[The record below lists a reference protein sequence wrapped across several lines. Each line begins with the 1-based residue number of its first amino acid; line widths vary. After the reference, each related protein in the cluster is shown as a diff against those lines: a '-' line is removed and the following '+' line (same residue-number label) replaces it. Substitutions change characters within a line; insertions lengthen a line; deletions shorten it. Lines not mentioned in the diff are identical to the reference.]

1 MKELQYDEDYY
12 NSHCGIPYTRAEPH
26 WHQFFG
32 MVARELD
39 QRLRPANVFDAGC
52 AIGFL
57 VEALRARGIEAFGR
71 DLSSYA
77 ISQVPAGLRAFC
89 SQGSVSD
96 PIEENFDL
104 ITCIEVVEHMPE
116 DEARRAIHN
125 FSASAPRV
133 LFSSSPTDFN
143 ESTHVNV
150 QTPLYWMRLFAEAG
164 FAPVVT
170 FDGSFLCPWAI
181 LFEKRSTPPADA
193 ELHAQAELIK
203 LRLQM
208 FDRRAAAEVEI
219 RNDLNAV
226 KNQVAEMAGRSAKI
240 DELSNIPAALGALG
254 TATSTLRAETSQLQE
269 SLGQVLAKLGALE
282 ARAHRLSENDELRN
296 RPDIAEVLDS
306 KMSPLRAEMHTLQQS
321 LGEVQSQLN
330 DLNAKPRILSLI
342 SAGRTRRKRKRVSND
357 SGMAVVLNSGL
368 FDPDWYM
375 AEYPDVAKYQEG
387 ALAHYFDYGA
397 VEGRNPNS
405 CFSTCWYQK
414 TYPEVGLSGMNP
426 LQHYVVAGSM
436 AGLKPTEDFDPAWY
450 SRNYPDVPSAGLD
463 PLLHYL
469 RHGQSEGRRRN
480 PLDRSRD
487 LDDAAIKILKVS
499 SKSKEL
505 ALFVTHAPA
514 GKIKPHVPIYI
525 NALRNSGFSVI
536 AIVVADDIATVQAD
550 DLVTQVDGLLLREN
564 GGYDFAAWAHAI
576 RQVDLSDAEVLVL
589 VNDSLVGPLWADGL
603 TDVLDKVRKSPADLV
618 GLTES
623 HEFKRHLQSFFLA
636 AKGDAIAAVTKFL
649 ENVRM
654 LDSKQDVIMSYELQ
668 LTEAVEAQGFSGAAI
683 FPNVGKVNRTIVDWR
698 GLNDD
703 GFPFVK
709 MSVLQGMDPT
719 SLNEFLVKYGSD
731 VALSEQSIELI
742 GKAES
747 GRSKELSEAGLSLIP
762 LGATPNDERVE
773 RQVAEL
779 KGTAQQVQMEKQL
792 VRAVTKPWSQVRR
805 NLKYRIYRRLARL
818 SPPLPKATAAHFARR
833 SQKYDPMRL
842 LTAPAIGQF
851 INDQDSSGRTVSEYQ
866 GKRPINPEKPN
877 VLVVS
882 HLANRSGAPI
892 LALNIAEILAE
903 RYNVTSLCLAGGELL
918 DEFVE
923 VSVRAIDVGRCSAEA
938 SDYAELLNRLCRET
952 SYSFAVV
959 NSIQSH
965 AVLFGLHQLGVPSVA
980 LLHEFA
986 SYVGKR
992 SAFSEAIRWSSEV
1005 VFSSRL
1011 TMESAAELDHSALE
1025 MMHKVTVLP
1034 QGQCRVPVSK
1044 HSSSSAGSERRA
1056 LREQLNPSGERGSQF
1071 LVLGAGTVEVRK
1083 GVDLFLETATRVL
1096 SLPGGENVRF
1106 VWIGSGYDPDHDFGY
1121 SVYLRDQLRRA
1132 QLEERVAFLPATGDL
1147 DLVYELSDALLLTSR
1162 LDPLPNVAIDA
1173 MCFGMPVLCFENAS
1187 GVADLLISADLG
1199 EACVARYIDTSEL
1212 AEKVLRLATRP
1223 EYYTE
1228 ISNRARELGQDRF
1241 ELRSYVDKIE
1251 RFGLAAGVRH
1261 SAHEL
1266 DVREIVAAGT
1276 FRPDFFW
1283 FEGAA
1288 DKSPEEGVK
1297 AYLEQLDWIGGAR
1310 KPEPGFNP
1318 FIYEALA
1325 QDKFDRIRDA
1335 YADFLGK
1342 GRPKGPWLL
1351 PVLGGGPAAKGDQ
1364 RESTIRAALHVHG
1377 YHVDEL
1383 PEVVSRLGANATR
1396 PDLFVSIA
1404 DADAEGMVREILA
1417 DYAGDLVDLRVVP
1430 NLGRDVGPFL
1440 TEFGAQLCGNYEVIG
1455 HVHLKKSPHV
1465 ADPKYVAAW
1474 TQFLYENVLGGD
1486 LGGCMID
1493 RIMER
1498 FERDPKVGLIYP
1510 DDPHIIGWS
1519 RNHVIARSMAKRLTK
1534 EDLPLAINF
1543 PVGTMFWIRAAA
1555 FRRFVEL
1562 GLDWKDYPREPI
1574 PIDGTMLHALERL
1587 FGVIPALEGW
1597 QTVVTNIRG
1606 LTR

>member
-1 MKELQYDEDYY
+1 MRELQYDEDYY

-39 QRLRPANVFDAGC
+39 QRVRPATVFDAGC

-71 DLSSYA
+71 DLSPYA

-89 SQGSVSD
+89 SQGSVSE
-96 PIEENFDL
+96 PIREHFDL

-116 DEARRAIHN
+116 DEARQAIHN
-125 FSASAPRV
+125 FAASTPRV
-133 LFSSSPTDFN
+133 FFSSSPTDFN

-181 LFEKRSTPPADA
+181 LFEKRSTPPVDA

-208 FDRRAAAEVEI
+208 SDRRAAAEVEL
-219 RNDLNAV
+219 RNDLNAL
-226 KNQVAEMAGRSAKI
+226 KSQFAEMAGRSAKI

-254 TATSTLRAETSQLQE
+254 SATSILRAETSQLQN
-269 SLGQVLAKLGALE
+269 SLGQVLEKIGALE
-282 ARAHRLSENDELRN
+282 ARAHRLSETGDLQN

-306 KMSPLRAEMHTLQQS
+306 KMSPLRAEMHTLQHS
-321 LGEVQSQLN
+321 LGEVQCRLN
-330 DLNAKPRILSLI
+330 DLNTKPRILSLI
-342 SAGRTRRKRKRVSND
+342 SGSRTRRKRKRVPND

-368 FDPDWYM
+368 FDSAWYT

-397 VEGRNPNS
+397 AEGRNPNP
-405 CFSTCWYQK
+405 CFSTSWYVK

-436 AGLKPTEDFDPAWY
+436 SGLMPAEDFDPVWY
-450 SRNYPDVPSAGLD
+450 SRNYPDVPSAGPD

-480 PLDRSRD
+480 PFDRSRD
-487 LDDAAIKILKVS
+487 LDDAAIKILKEPD
-499 SKSKEL
+499 KLKEL

-514 GKIKPHVPIYI
+514 GRIRPHVPIYI
-525 NALRNSGFSVI
+525 KALRNSGFSVI
-536 AIVVADDIATVQAD
+536 AIVVADNIATVQAD
-550 DLVTQVDGLLLREN
+550 DLVTQVDGLILREN

-576 RQVDLSDAEVLVL
+576 RHVDLSDAEVLAL

-623 HEFKRHLQSFFLA
+623 HEFKRHLQSFFLV
-636 AKGDAIAAVTKFL
+636 AKGHAIAAVTKFL
-649 ENVRM
+649 ETVRM

-683 FPNVGKVNRTIVDWR
+683 FPNAGKVNRTIDDWK

-709 MSVLQGMDPT
+709 MSVLQGMD
-719 SLNEFLVKYGSD
+719 SSDLNEFLIEYGSD
-731 VALSEQSIELI
+731 VALSEQSIKLI
-742 GKAES
+742 GKAEI
-747 GRSKELSEAGLSLIP
+747 GQPKELPKDGLSVIP
-762 LGATPNDERVE
+762 QGATPNGKSVE
-773 RQVAEL
+773 EQDIEINGNARQV
-779 KGTAQQVQMEKQL
+779 QIEKEL
-792 VRAVTKPWSQVRR
+792 VRAVTNPWSQVRR
-805 NLKYRIYRRLARL
+805 NLKYRIYRRLSRL

-833 SQKYDPMRL
+833 SQKYDPKRF
-842 LTAPAIGQF
+842 LTTPTNGQF
-851 INDQDSSGRTVSEYQ
+851 VSEQDSTGRTVCEYQ
-866 GKRPINPEKPN
+866 GKRPIDPRKPN

-903 RYNVTSLCLAGGELL
+903 RYNVTSLCLVGGELL

-923 VSVRAIDVGRCSAEA
+923 VSVRAIDVGLCSAEA
-938 SDYAELLNRLCRET
+938 SDYAEILNHLSRET

-965 AVLFGLHQLGVPSVA
+965 AILFGLHQLGVPSVA

-1025 MMHKVTVLP
+1025 LMHKVTVLP

-1044 HSSSSAGSERRA
+1044 RSSSSVELERRA
-1056 LREQLNPSGERGSQF
+1056 LREQLNPSSERGSQF

-1083 GVDLFLETATRVL
+1083 GVDLFLEAATRVL
-1096 SLPGGENVRF
+1096 NLPGGENVRF

-1132 QLEERVAFLPATGDL
+1132 QLEERVVFLPATGDL
-1147 DLVYELSDALLLTSR
+1147 DLVYELSDVLLLTSR

-1187 GVADLLISADLG
+1187 GVADLLISANLG
-1199 EACVARYIDTSEL
+1199 EACVARYLDTFEL

-1223 EYYTE
+1223 EYYGE
-1228 ISNRARELGQDRF
+1228 ISDRTRELGQDRF

-1251 RFGLAAGVRH
+1251 RLGLAAGVRC

-1266 DVREIVAAGT
+1266 DVKEIVAAGT

-1283 FEGAA
+1283 FNGST

-1318 FIYEALA
+1318 FIYETLA
-1325 QDKFDRIRDA
+1325 QDRFDRTRDA
-1335 YADFLGK
+1335 YAEFLKK

-1351 PVLGGGPAAKGDQ
+1351 PVLEGAPAAEGDQ
-1364 RESTIRAALHVHG
+1364 REARIRAALHVHG

-1383 PEVVSRLGANATR
+1383 PEVVSRLGANSTK
-1396 PDLFVSIA
+1396 PDLFVSIS
-1404 DADAEGMVREILA
+1404 DADSEGKVREILA
-1417 DYAGDLVDLRVVP
+1417 DYAGNLVDLRVVP

-1465 ADPKYVAAW
+1465 TDPKYVAAW
-1474 TQFLYENVLGGD
+1474 TQFLYENVLGGEV
-1486 LGGCMID
+1486 GGCMID

-1498 FERDPKVGLIYP
+1498 FEREPDVGLIYP

-1519 RNHVIARSMAKRLTK
+1519 RNHAIARSVAKK
-1534 EDLPLAINF
+1534 FMIEELPLAINF
-1543 PVGTMFWIRAAA
+1543 PVGTMFWIRAEALK
-1555 FRRFVEL
+1555 RFVEL

-1587 FGVIPALEGW
+1587 FGVIPTIEGW
-1597 QTVVTNIRG
+1597 QTVVTNVRG